1 MDPIEQ
7 AFQTMTENLKKNTG
21 KSLAEWV
28 ILVNAQ
34 HLEKHGQ
41 IVNFL
46 KKEHN
51 FTHGF
56 ANFVAHKSKGS
67 DANSQE
73 DKAVLIDAQYKG
85 KEHFKSL
92 YESLLETISSFG
104 EDVEISPKKTY
115 VSLRRKKQFAMLQP
129 ATKTRFEIGLNL
141 KGVEPQGKLVAI
153 TADNAMCSHKINL
166 TSEGEL
172 DQEVLDWIKKSY
184 DNAG

>member
-7 AFQTMTENLKKNTG
+7 AFQTMAENLHKNTG

-28 ILVNAQ
+28 VIVNAQ
-34 HLEKHGQ
+34 NIEKHGQ
-41 IVNFL
+41 IIKFL
-46 KKEHN
+46 KEEHA

-67 DANSQE
+67 DANSQY
-73 DKAVLIDAQYKG
+73 DKSILIDTQYKG

-92 YESLLETISSFG
+92 YEKVLKAVAAFG
-104 EDVEISPKKTY
+104 KDIEIAPKKAY

-129 ATKTRFEIGLNL
+129 ATKSRFEISLNL
-141 KGVEPQGKLVAI
+141 KGVDATGRLEAI
-153 TADNAMCSHKINL
+153 TTDKAMCSHKINL
-166 TSEGEL
+166 ADESEL